1 MNEEIK
7 DNNPEM
13 VVKENWK
20 VKMKN
25 RLIQLKNLA
34 KKKKIYIPTA
44 IIILIVGGISYSSY
58 RKSHQPPVYETVKVE
73 QGTLRQ
79 SVEATGKIESVDALS
94 LRFETAG
101 TITEVKVKEGEA
113 VKSGQLLAN
122 LRLSE
127 LNAAVMQASA
137 NLNQKL
143 AGGTPESINQ
153 LQAALNKAKADLSAV
168 QGSTPGVEGSKLV
181 QDAYDSVLATL
192 QSTQVVLSSSLTA
205 ADNIL
210 GIDNSFANDEYE
222 NVLSTKSLNALE
234 TAKNNYYSTELSK
247 ADSDAAINALD
258 GNADQQRVMLAMDK
272 SKDALSAMRDLLFQV
287 KDVLDNTFPGNN
299 LSVSELNILKT
310 DIQTARANIAAE
322 YAGLIDAYQ
331 SIDTARNN
339 YYAYQALAD
348 KAEAAL
354 KDAQNPPREVDVAYY
369 RATLAAAVASRDKAI
384 LRAPIDGVVTKINK
398 KRGEYISVADIAIE
412 MLSPHYEIKVDIPE
426 TDVSKLE
433 LNDAVAVTLDAFG
446 DDTNF
451 TGKIV
456 SIDPAS
462 TEVQDVVYYKVRVSL
477 DDTNQPI
484 KPGMTANVT
493 ITTASID
500 NALIVPTRSVR
511 TNSVGKYVRVLEN
524 GQEQE
529 RPIQVGLKGDD
540 GKSEILSGI
549 NIGDEIIVT
558 VKTSN

>member
-354 KDAQNPPREVDVAYY
+354 KDAQNPPRVVDVAYY